1 MSENP
6 FATKKSE
13 PNEPEVI
20 KVEVPEVEVETVE
33 SLLTK
38 AEKLA
43 KSTVAKQLINDSK
56 ILWSKLQEN
65 LEDEE
70 WLRKKFT
77 AAMDLKLRAAI
88 SNERRAKQAKTK
100 GEARQ

>member
-13 PNEPEVI
+13 HNEPEAI
-20 KVEVPEVEVETVE
+20 KVEVPEVEVEAETVE

-77 AAMDLKLRAAI
+77 AAMDLKLRAAR
-88 SNERRAKQAKTK
+88 SNERRTNKK
-100 GEARQ
+100 